1 MLRVTPDVNILVS
14 GTLFRGGASG
24 EILAAWQEERLALVT
39 CETIVAQ
46 YEDVLRSP
54 RIQRKYKF
62 VNNHTVAAS
71 AAALRTYSILAEPVN
86 VPRVCRDPDDD
97 VVLACAVTGQADY
110 VISGDQDLLV
120 LNTHEGIPI
129 LTPRAFVTILQ
140 GEGPVESRPASRS
153 AP

>member
-1 MLRVTPDVNILVS
+1 MLRVTADVNILVS

-54 RIQRKYKF
+54 RIQRKYSS
-62 VNNHTVAAS
+62 VNNHAVAAS
-71 AAALRTYSILAEPVN
+71 AAALRTYSILAEPVD

-97 VVLACAVTGQADY
+97 IVLACAVRRQADY

-120 LNTHEGIPI
+120 LSIYEGIPI
-129 LTPRAFVTILQ
+129 VTPRGFVTILQ
-140 GEGPVESRPASRS
+140 GEEAVVSQSASRS
-153 AP
+153 TP